1 MSGMASIFGAA
12 LILVASLLFGR
23 GFVAYIKGRAEDYR
37 AVTDFLALMRSEIA
51 ERLATPAELAV
62 RAEGGVL
69 AEIGFLG
76 RVAAGASLG
85 DAFRECSSGLSLST
99 ADTELLQSY
108 FDGFG
113 VGSVECE
120 LGRLDTALSELSA
133 SERAVREETPSRIK
147 LALTLSVLFALGT
160 VILLL

>member
-1 MSGMASIFGAA
+1 MSGVRELLGA
-12 LILVASLLFGR
+12 LLVAAACLLFSR
-23 GFVAYIKGRAEDYR
+23 GYTDYLRRRAEDYR
-37 AVTDFLALMRSEIA
+37 AVLDFLELMRREISA
-51 ERLATPAELAV
+51 RLATPSELAV
-62 RAEGGVL
+62 SAGEGRL

-85 DAFRECSSGLSLST
+85 DAFRQCSSELSLS
-99 ADTELLQSY
+99 AVDAELLQGY

-113 VGSVECE
+113 SDSTEGE
-120 LGRLDTALSELSA
+120 LERLDRAISEHSK

-147 LALTLSVLFALGT
+147 LALTLSVLLALGI